1 MRGGPPETAAH
12 LANDGRL
19 SQYILLW
26 LFSFLFHENEIK
38 NYFFFSQ
45 CLDFLLLSLSHRYT
59 LVKFVLVDI
68 PDSTENGIGGI
79 SYCN

>member
-38 NYFFFSQ
+38 NYFFLPVSGFFVVVVAITQIHISKV
-45 CLDFLLLSLSHRYT
+45 CL
-59 LVKFVLVDI
+59 
-68 PDSTENGIGGI
+68 GGHT
-79 SYCN
+79 

>member
-26 LFSFLFHENEIK
+26 LFSLLFHENEIK
-38 NYFFFSQ
+38 NYFFLPVSGFFVVVAITQIHISKV
-45 CLDFLLLSLSHRYT
+45 CL
-59 LVKFVLVDI
+59 
-68 PDSTENGIGGI
+68 GGHT
-79 SYCN
+79 

>member
-38 NYFFFSQ
+38 NFFFLPVSGFFVVVAITQ
-45 CLDFLLLSLSHRYT
+45 IHISKVCL
-59 LVKFVLVDI
+59 
-68 PDSTENGIGGI
+68 GGHT
-79 SYCN
+79 

>member
-26 LFSFLFHENEIK
+26 LFSYLFHENEKKIF
-38 NYFFFSQ
+38 FFFSPSVWIFVVVAITQ
-45 CLDFLLLSLSHRYT
+45 IHISKVCL
-59 LVKFVLVDI
+59 
-68 PDSTENGIGGI
+68 GGHT
-79 SYCN
+79 

>member
-12 LANDGRL
+12 LANDGRP

-38 NYFFFSQ
+38 DYFFFPVSGFFVVVAITQ
-45 CLDFLLLSLSHRYT
+45 IQISKVCL
-59 LVKFVLVDI
+59 
-68 PDSTENGIGGI
+68 GGHT
-79 SYCN
+79 

>member
-26 LFSFLFHENEIK
+26 LFSFLFHGNEIK
-38 NYFFFSQ
+38 NHFFLPVSGFFVVVAITQIHISKV
-45 CLDFLLLSLSHRYT
+45 CL
-59 LVKFVLVDI
+59 
-68 PDSTENGIGGI
+68 GGHT
-79 SYCN
+79 

>member
-38 NYFFFSQ
+38 NHFFSPSVWIFFVVVAITQ
-45 CLDFLLLSLSHRYT
+45 IHISKVCL
-59 LVKFVLVDI
+59 
-68 PDSTENGIGGI
+68 GGHT
-79 SYCN
+79 

>member
-38 NYFFFSQ
+38 NHFFLPVSG
-45 CLDFLLLSLSHRYT
+45 FLLLLLSHRYT

-68 PDSTENGIGGI
+68 PDSTETE
-79 SYCN
+79 

>member
-38 NYFFFSQ
+38 DYFFLPVSGFFVVVAITQIHISKV
-45 CLDFLLLSLSHRYT
+45 CL
-59 LVKFVLVDI
+59 
-68 PDSTENGIGGI
+68 GGHT
-79 SYCN
+79 

>member
-38 NYFFFSQ
+38 NYFFLPVSGFFVVVAITQIHISKV
-45 CLDFLLLSLSHRYT
+45 CL
-59 LVKFVLVDI
+59 
-68 PDSTENGIGGI
+68 GGHT
-79 SYCN
+79 

>member
-38 NYFFFSQ
+38 DYFFSPSVWIFVVVAVAQ
-45 CLDFLLLSLSHRYT
+45 IHINKVCL
-59 LVKFVLVDI
+59 
-68 PDSTENGIGGI
+68 GGHT
-79 SYCN
+79 

>member
-38 NYFFFSQ
+38 NHFFLPVSGFFVVVAITQIHISKV
-45 CLDFLLLSLSHRYT
+45 CL
-59 LVKFVLVDI
+59 
-68 PDSTENGIGGI
+68 GGHT
-79 SYCN
+79 

>member
-26 LFSFLFHENEIK
+26 LFSYLFHENEIK
-38 NYFFFSQ
+38 NYFFLPVSGFFVVVAITQIHISKV
-45 CLDFLLLSLSHRYT
+45 CL
-59 LVKFVLVDI
+59 
-68 PDSTENGIGGI
+68 GGHT
-79 SYCN
+79 